1 MRAFPAFSWSKWVCW
16 SHSWDESNNCW
27 CPGVSCAMHRF
38 EMRCIEERTKK
49 KKVYNQDPEAGDNVT
64 GNIRVFCQCC
74 PFRKGGAIIWYCDS
88 CRLRCLTNGDFSVGR
103 DAKCAEVQV
112 FVAKMLMQVE
122 WSPPRALVDW
132 DPNGNQGPTVPKPV
146 KHPNSRHAYL
156 WPKCHFP
163 HLIIFN
169 FFKNKVV
176 SIFSFLK

>member
-1 MRAFPAFSWSKWVCW
+1 
-16 SHSWDESNNCW
+16 
-27 CPGVSCAMHRF
+27 
-38 EMRCIEERTKK
+38 MRCIEERTKK

-132 DPNGNQGPTVPKPV
+132 DPNGNQGPTVPEPV

-156 WPKCHFP
+156 
-163 HLIIFN
+163 
-169 FFKNKVV
+169 
-176 SIFSFLK
+176 